1 MPFSEPPPDGP
12 LPASPALS
20 IPRAYRDFTFGT
32 GMWFGG
38 WGMLQVLFSWLVVGE
53 LQAREELVGIAQLAL
68 TFPALFVLLIGGV
81 VADRVDRRR
90 LLVGLQIAAGSLAVA
105 LAAAVWAGALSFGL
119 VIAFA
124 LTMGAVSAFSF
135 PARDALLYDV
145 AGTNLMRA
153 VTGITLIQFVGQGVG
168 QLLAGSAR
176 YLGSPTTLALE
187 GLLFL
192 VGAVGFARISPSV
205 SSRARRAEPVRLA
218 ELLEGIREVVR
229 SPILRP
235 AWLLAVGVGLFFA
248 GPYFVVFPL
257 LNREYFGGDVG
268 ELSLIYMT
276 FPAGSILGLSL
287 LWRRGRMRRP
297 GRAIA
302 LAQAT
307 AAVSLLVISAGI
319 PFAATLLAGTVWGV
333 CGAFFISATRTL
345 FQEKA
350 SDAHRARVLSV
361 QMLGVLG
368 AGTLGSPL
376 AGFLAGRLGALGAFT
391 FCGIAMLIFVAA
403 VCLFTDIWAYESSPA
418 AQSSVQLEP
427 PS

>member
-1 MPFSEPPPDGP
+1 MAPSDAPPDAP
-12 LPASPALS
+12 VPTSSSIS

-53 LQAREELVGIAQLAL
+53 LRASEELVGLAQLAL
-68 TFPALFVLLIGGV
+68 MFPALFFLLIGGA

-90 LLVGLQIAAGSLAVA
+90 LLVGLQLAAGGLAAA
-105 LAAAVWAGALSFGL
+105 LAAAVWAGALRFSL
-119 VIAFA
+119 VVAFA
-124 LTMGAVSAFSF
+124 LSMGTVSALSF

-145 AGTNLMRA
+145 AGKNLMRA
-153 VTGITLIQFVGQGVG
+153 VTGITLIQFIGQGSG

-176 YLGSPTTLALE
+176 YLGSPTALMLE
-187 GLLFL
+187 SLLFL
-192 VGAVGFARISPSV
+192 VGALGFARIPGSISF
-205 SSRARRAEPVRLA
+205 RTRRAGPVRLA

-235 AWLLAVGVGLFFA
+235 VWLLVMAVGLFFA

-276 FPAGSILGLSL
+276 FPAGSILGLIL
-287 LWRRGRMRRP
+287 LWRRGHVRRP

-302 LAQAT
+302 LAESI
-307 AAVSLLVISAGI
+307 AALCLLVISAGI
-319 PFAATLLAGTVWGV
+319 PFAATLLAGTVWGI
-333 CGAFFISATRTL
+333 CGAFFISTARTV
-345 FQEKA
+345 FQEIA

-361 QMLGVLG
+361 HMLAVMG
-368 AGTLGSPL
+368 ASTLGSPL
-376 AGFLAGRLGALGAFT
+376 AGFLAGQVGALGTFA
-391 FCGIAMLIFVAA
+391 FCGIAMLVFVAL
-403 VCLFTDIWAYESSPA
+403 VCLFTDIWAYE
-418 AQSSVQLEP
+418 
-427 PS
+427 

>member
-1 MPFSEPPPDGP
+1 MSPADAPPDAP
-12 LPASPALS
+12 VPVASSVS
-20 IPRAYRDFTFGT
+20 IARAYRDFTFGT

-53 LQAREELVGIAQLAL
+53 LRASEELVGLAQLAL
-68 TFPALFVLLIGGV
+68 MFPALFFLLIGGA
-81 VADRVDRRR
+81 VADRVDRRH
-90 LLVGLQIAAGSLAVA
+90 LLVGLQLAAGGLAAA
-105 LAAAVWAGALSFGL
+105 LAAAVWSGALRFSL

-124 LTMGAVSAFSF
+124 LTMGTVSALAF

-145 AGTNLMRA
+145 AGKNLMRA
-153 VTGITLIQFVGQGVG
+153 VTGITLIQFIGQGAG

-176 YLGSPTTLALE
+176 YLGSATALTLE
-187 GLLFL
+187 SLLFAA
-192 VGAVGFARISPSV
+192 GALGFARIPGSISF
-205 SSRARRAEPVRLA
+205 RTRRAGPVRPA

-235 AWLLAVGVGLFFA
+235 AWLLGMGVGLFFA

-268 ELSLIYMT
+268 ELSLIFLT
-276 FPAGSILGLSL
+276 FPAGSILGLIL
-287 LWRRGRMRRP
+287 LWRRGHVRRP

-307 AAVSLLVISAGI
+307 AALSLLAISTGI

-333 CGAFFISATRTL
+333 CGAFFISATRTV
-345 FQEKA
+345 FQENA

-361 QMLGVLG
+361 QMMG
-368 AGTLGSPL
+368 AMGASTLGSPL
-376 AGFLAGRLGALGAFT
+376 AGFLAGQVGALGT
-391 FCGIAMLIFVAA
+391 FASCGIAMLVFVAL
-403 VCLFTDIWAYESSPA
+403 VCLFTDIWAYE
-418 AQSSVQLEP
+418 
-427 PS
+427 

>member
-1 MPFSEPPPDGP
+1 MSPADAPPDAP
-12 LPASPALS
+12 VPVASSVS
-20 IPRAYRDFTFGT
+20 IARAYRDFTFGT

-53 LQAREELVGIAQLAL
+53 LRASEELVGLAQLAL
-68 TFPALFVLLIGGV
+68 MFPALFFLLIGGA
-81 VADRVDRRR
+81 VADRVDRRH
-90 LLVGLQIAAGSLAVA
+90 LLVGLQLAAGGLAAA
-105 LAAAVWAGALSFGL
+105 LAAAVWSGALRFSL

-124 LTMGAVSAFSF
+124 LTMGTVSALAF

-145 AGTNLMRA
+145 AGKNLMRA
-153 VTGITLIQFVGQGVG
+153 VTGITLIQFIGQGAG

-176 YLGSPTTLALE
+176 YLGSATALTLE
-187 GLLFL
+187 SLLFAA
-192 VGAVGFARISPSV
+192 GALGFARIPGSISF
-205 SSRARRAEPVRLA
+205 RTRRAGPVRPA

-235 AWLLAVGVGLFFA
+235 AWLLGMGVGLFFA

-268 ELSLIYMT
+268 ELSLIFLT
-276 FPAGSILGLSL
+276 FPAGSILGLIL
-287 LWRRGRMRRP
+287 LWRRGHVRRP

-307 AAVSLLVISAGI
+307 AALSLLAISTGI

-333 CGAFFISATRTL
+333 CGAFFISSTRTV
-345 FQEKA
+345 FQENA

-361 QMLGVLG
+361 QMMG
-368 AGTLGSPL
+368 AMGASTLGSPL
-376 AGFLAGRLGALGAFT
+376 AGFLAGQVGALGT
-391 FCGIAMLIFVAA
+391 FASCGIAMLVFVAL
-403 VCLFTDIWAYESSPA
+403 VCLFTDIWAYE
-418 AQSSVQLEP
+418 
-427 PS
+427 